1 MKIIGIDGGGTNTQV
16 VLFSPQKI
24 EYLISAENSLA
35 AELIKKRAKQFALYP
50 IAITGGEAKKI
61 ERLFKKAETKIID
74 EIESIGIGGRLL
86 TGKKKVLIVNI
97 GTGTAIVA
105 ADKNKAVH
113 LGGTGLGGGTLGG
126 FSQLIFKSR
135 ELNKLEK
142 LAQTGSREKVDLT
155 VKDIVGS
162 GIGKVPGNATASNL
176 GKLASN
182 NKRDLA
188 AGLFNM
194 LAESIATLAFF
205 AAKNHKLEQDIVF
218 CGKVAQNKVIKK
230 RLKETVRMW
239 GGRAVVPLRAEYA
252 CALGAARYFWKI
264 KNSA

>member
-16 VLFSPQKI
+16 VLYSPEKTK
-24 EYLISAENSLA
+24 YLISEKNSKA
-35 AELIKKRAKQFALYP
+35 FELIKKRVLEFASYP

-61 ERLFKKAETKIID
+61 EKLFEKAETKIIS
-74 EIESIGIGGRLL
+74 EIESIGIGGTLL

-105 ADKNKAVH
+105 VNKNEVVH
-113 LGGTGLGGGTLGG
+113 LGGTGMGGGTLGG
-126 FSQLIFKSR
+126 FSQLIFKDR
-135 ELNKLEK
+135 ELDKLEK

-162 GIGKVPGNATASNL
+162 GIGSIPANATASNL
-176 GKLASN
+176 GKLASSN
-182 NKRDLA
+182 TKDLA

-194 LAESIATLAFF
+194 LSESIATLAFF
-205 AAKNHKLEQDIVF
+205 IAKNHGLEQDIVF

-230 RLKETVRMW
+230 RLQDTVRMW
-239 GGRAVVPLRAEYA
+239 GGKAIIPLRAEYA
-252 CALGAARYFWKI
+252 SAVGAAKQFWQI